1 MTDLLILIAALIAL
15 PALGK
20 LLRAVMTIL
29 SWLLA
34 SAFLFALVIMLLVAL
49 VSHGL
54 LA

>member
-15 PALGK
+15 PALVK
-20 LLRAVMTIL
+20 LLRAVLTIL

-34 SAFLFALVIMLLVAL
+34 GAFLFALVIMLLTVL